1 MRTLTL
7 SLAFVILT
15 GLAMAVYVP
24 TTGLAE
30 GARHSVTPAPAIPV
44 DLATATLQQADALA
58 ADPTQTERALA
69 HYRACLTLEAAGGDP
84 QVFAAARQRL
94 QGLLARLAPK
104 GTVRVLAAKVEPAK
118 GQPRVLAAKTEP
130 APARVAE
137 VASPASRSSGAIS
150 VGPDGLVYDE
160 AP

>member
-15 GLAMAVYVP
+15 GLATAVYLP

-30 GARHSVTPAPAIPV
+30 GARHSVTPAPAVPV

-58 ADPTQTERALA
+58 ADPAQSERAVA
-69 HYRACLTLEAAGGDP
+69 HYRACLAFEAAGGP
-84 QVFAAARQRL
+84 TQVFAAARQRL
-94 QGLLARLAPK
+94 QSLLARSAPK
-104 GTVRVLAAKVEPAK
+104 GTVRSLAAKIEPTK

-130 APARVAE
+130 AATAMAE
-137 VASPASRSSGAIS
+137 VAAPARRSSGTIS